1 MDVIALVIVIIT
13 VAAFLGILLVYFTT
27 RYRYESKY
35 RMWQEELLVRWEEER
50 EKAVREAVTQSRAVL
65 GGKFTEQMAPY
76 LPEFKYDP
84 TEARFIGSPIDLIVF
99 PGLSSGEPEEIVI
112 MEVKS
117 GRTAQL
123 TPQERKIRQLIEDG
137 MVRWEL
143 LQKPQEAES

>member
-1 MDVIALVIVIIT
+1 MDVVALVIVIIT
-13 VAAFLGILLVYFTT
+13 VAAILGILLVYFTT
-27 RYRYESKY
+27 RYRYENKF
-35 RMWQEELLVRWEEER
+35 RHWQEEVWLKWEEER

-99 PGLSSGEPEEIVI
+99 PGLSRGEPEEIVI
-112 MEVKS
+112 MEIKS
-117 GRTAQL
+117 GRSAQL

-143 LQKPQEAES
+143 LQKPQEVES